1 METKRIV
8 KYRNENFPFMTAR
21 RILSKAGAKKVR
33 VRKEA
38 VEELIRTLE
47 GMGLIIAKE
56 SIVIAHGSPHP
67 PSFKERETITAEDVA
82 IATHRILSQDL

>member
-1 METKRIV
+1 MK
-8 KYRNENFPFMTAR
+8 
-21 RILSKAGAKKVR
+21 

-47 GMGLIIAKE
+47 GAGLKIAKE

-82 IATHRILSQDL
+82 IATHRILSRDV

>member
-8 KYRNENFPFMTAR
+8 KYRNESFPFTTVR
-21 RILSKAGAKKVR
+21 RILSKAGAKKMK

-47 GMGLIIAKE
+47 GAGLKIAKE

-82 IATHRILSQDL
+82 IATHRILSRDV